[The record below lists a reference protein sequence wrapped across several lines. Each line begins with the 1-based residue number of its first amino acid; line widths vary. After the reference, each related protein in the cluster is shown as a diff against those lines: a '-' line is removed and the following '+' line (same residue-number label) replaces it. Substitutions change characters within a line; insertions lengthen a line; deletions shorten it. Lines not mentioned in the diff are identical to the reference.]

1 MSSRLPLEQE
11 ETLVKQAQQ
20 NIEAFREL
28 YNYYFPKIYAYVSYR
43 LGRVQD
49 TEDLVADIFLTAVQ
63 KLDQYEWRGSGSFTG
78 WLFRIAHNRVSD
90 FYRHR
95 ENKQETLPL
104 AALPDLE
111 ADTDHP
117 IDTILQKE
125 KFDHLRR
132 LINTLSPRRQE
143 IITLKFFAG
152 LRNQEIAHLLGLNER
167 TIAAHL
173 CRGLADLQRK
183 YEEALVQFEPR
194 T

>member
-20 NIEAFREL
+20 DIAAFREL

-104 AALPDLE
+104 ADLPDLE

-152 LRNQEIAHLLGLNER
+152 LRNQEIAHLLGLDER

-183 YEEALVQFEPR
+183 YEEALVQFELR

>member
-20 NIEAFREL
+20 DIEAFREL

-63 KLDQYEWRGSGSFTG
+63 KLDLYEWRGSGSFTG

-95 ENKQETLPL
+95 ENKQEPLPI
-104 AALPDLE
+104 ADLPDLE

-117 IDTILQKE
+117 IDTVLRKE

-152 LRNQEIAHLLGLNER
+152 LRNQEIAHLLGLDER
-167 TIAAHL
+167 TVAAHL

-194 T
+194 I

>member
-20 NIEAFREL
+20 DIEAFREL

-63 KLDQYEWRGSGSFTG
+63 KLDQYEWRGTGSFTG

-90 FYRHR
+90 FYRRR
-95 ENKQETLPL
+95 ENKQEPLPL
-104 AALPDLE
+104 ADLPDLE

-117 IDTILQKE
+117 IDTVLQKE

-152 LRNQEIAHLLGLNER
+152 LRNQEIAHLLGLDER
-167 TIAAHL
+167 TVAAHL
-173 CRGLADLQRK
+173 SRGLADLQRK

-194 T
+194 I

>member
-1 MSSRLPLEQE
+1 VSSRLPLGQE
-11 ETLVKQAQQ
+11 ETLVKQAQRD
-20 NIEAFREL
+20 IEAFREL

-49 TEDLVADIFLTAVQ
+49 TEDLVADIFLAAVQ
-63 KLDQYEWRGSGSFTG
+63 KLDQYEWRGSGSFTS

-95 ENKQETLPL
+95 ENKQEPLPL
-104 AALPDLE
+104 ADLPDLE

-117 IDTILQKE
+117 IDTVLQKE

-152 LRNQEIAHLLGLNER
+152 LRNQEIAHLLGLDER
-167 TIAAHL
+167 TVAAHL

-183 YEEALVQFEPR
+183 YEEALVQ
-194 T
+194 